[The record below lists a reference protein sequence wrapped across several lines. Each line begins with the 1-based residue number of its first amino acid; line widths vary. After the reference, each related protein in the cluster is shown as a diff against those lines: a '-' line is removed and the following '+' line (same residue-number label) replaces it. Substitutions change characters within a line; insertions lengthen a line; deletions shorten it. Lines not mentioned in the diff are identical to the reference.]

1 MMKLVCEISQSL
13 ADALAARSATNGDS
27 ISHIVMS
34 ALADAL
40 GVDHATLFQ
49 VSTSTALVQGVYQE
63 VVTVGD
69 LKQHGDFG
77 LGTFVDLDGEMM
89 AVDGRFFQIPGTGPT
104 REAADSD
111 AVPFAV
117 VTTFHP
123 DQETCLKAVTS
134 FDDLTC
140 QLDLLRGSNNL
151 FYAVRL
157 DGRFAVVHT
166 RAVCK
171 VDPGVGLAD
180 AAHGQ
185 SEFDFTDVDGTIV
198 GFWTPAYAKTLNI
211 AGWHLH
217 FLTAARDGGGHLLQ
231 IQAHELRVQVQHLDD
246 FRMAIP
252 ETADFL
258 KADLTGDPSQA
269 LDEAERQSYGG
280 RTSG

>member
-1 MMKLVCEISQSL
+1 MMQLACEISQSL
-13 ADALAARSATNGDS
+13 ADALAARAAASGES
-27 ISHIVMS
+27 INHIVMR
-34 ALADAL
+34 ALADTL

-77 LGTFVDLDGEMM
+77 LGTFVDLDGEMV

-123 DQETCLKAVTS
+123 EQETRVEAVTS
-134 FDDLTC
+134 FDDLTR

-166 RAVCK
+166 RAVC
-171 VDPGVGLAD
+171 
-180 AAHGQ
+180 
-185 SEFDFTDVDGTIV
+185 
-198 GFWTPAYAKTLNI
+198 
-211 AGWHLH
+211 
-217 FLTAARDGGGHLLQ
+217 
-231 IQAHELRVQVQHLDD
+231 
-246 FRMAIP
+246 
-252 ETADFL
+252 
-258 KADLTGDPSQA
+258 
-269 LDEAERQSYGG
+269 AERQSHG
-280 RTSG
+280 